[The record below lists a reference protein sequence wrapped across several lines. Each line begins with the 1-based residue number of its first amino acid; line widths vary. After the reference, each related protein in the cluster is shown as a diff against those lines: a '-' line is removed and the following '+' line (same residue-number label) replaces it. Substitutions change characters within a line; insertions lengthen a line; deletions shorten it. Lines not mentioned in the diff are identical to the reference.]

1 MKNAICVGAGYKL
14 DRTNYHSLLAVGRK
28 QSFQYTQKVFEMMK
42 ADGLLDTLSCNLLIF
57 SAARIKRF
65 DAAWE
70 CYEQMLKDGSTKPD
84 HVTLSGLLYAKGMA
98 FGLEKAFEFLNTLKQ
113 VYSRDWRGEWDRG
126 SDSGGPFCR
135 ITASAPTCLSL
146 TCF

>member
-57 SAARIKRF
+57 SAAR
-65 DAAWE
+65 
-70 CYEQMLKDGSTKPD
+70 
-84 HVTLSGLLYAKGMA
+84 VTDPYPCPYLALLQPPRS
-98 FGLEKAFEFLNTLKQ
+98 FSHDL
-113 VYSRDWRGEWDRG
+113 
-126 SDSGGPFCR
+126 
-135 ITASAPTCLSL
+135 L
-146 TCF
+146 TDQEI